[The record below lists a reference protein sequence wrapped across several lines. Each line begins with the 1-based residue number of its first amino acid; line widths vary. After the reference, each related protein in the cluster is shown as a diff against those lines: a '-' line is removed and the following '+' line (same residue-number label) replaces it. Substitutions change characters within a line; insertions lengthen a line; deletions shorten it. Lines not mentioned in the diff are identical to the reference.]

1 MCHRKNHTS
10 ICDKSRNMMLATENL
25 VIQPVVVLKGNSVT
39 YCVLLDTVA
48 RSSYA
53 INQNEG
59 KTNPEINHEH

>member
-1 MCHRKNHTS
+1 
-10 ICDKSRNMMLATENL
+10 MMLATENL